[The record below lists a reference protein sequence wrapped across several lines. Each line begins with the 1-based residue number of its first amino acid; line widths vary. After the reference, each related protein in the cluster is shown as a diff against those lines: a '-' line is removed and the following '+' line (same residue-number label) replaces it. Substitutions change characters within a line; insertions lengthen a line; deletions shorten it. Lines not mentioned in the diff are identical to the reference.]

1 MNPNDA
7 SHRILTLSAQA
18 IGGGVIDIIQR
29 DVQIEM
35 LNARIA
41 ELQAQLAAKEAPETP
56 APKGK

>member
-1 MNPNDA
+1 MNPNDP

-56 APKGK
+56 TPKGK